1 MHTYAAFWITHCA
14 LANHIRPGTT
24 LNSQQKQK
32 HYIFNGEYWW
42 RAGTKGSDSIQAY
55 RYALMTRDKIVSIE
69 DIKAYC
75 QMVMKDELK
84 SIKVSR
90 GTIISDK
97 PKEGFVKTIDVSIVA
112 QNYAF
117 TEKVIGTA
125 KQPF

>member
-1 MHTYAAFWITHCA
+1 MCFGQLHQTWYHSQFSAKAKSITF
-14 LANHIRPGTT
+14 LTESTG
-24 LNSQQKQK
+24 
-32 HYIFNGEYWW
+32 GELEQ
-42 RAGTKGSDSIQAY
+42 KGSDSIQAY

-84 SIKVSR
+84 SIKVNR

-97 PKEGFVKTIDVSIVA
+97 PKEGFVKTIDVSIIA